1 MPDLFDPVELGD
13 IYAKN
18 RIIMAPLTRSRAGE
32 SRIPNDLMAEYYAQR
47 AGAGLIISEATAI
60 SPEGYGWYGAPGIY
74 SEAHI
79 EGWKKIT
86 QAVHEKEGKMVLQL
100 WHMGRVSH
108 PDFLGGELP
117 VAPSAI
123 AAQGEANT
131 PTGKKPYVTPR
142 ALTIEGIR
150 AIVEDYARAASQA
163 IQAGF
168 DGVEIHAANGYLL
181 DQFIRNGANKRA
193 DIYGGPV
200 ENRIRIVRE
209 VIEAIGSKIGE
220 RRTGI
225 RISPN
230 ITYNGMS
237 DSDPLTTY
245 SVLADTLN
253 KYDLA
258 YVHVRETLPPPG
270 VEPSLWVT
278 SKIRAIYK
286 GNLLVNGGYD
296 FERAQLA
303 VGGGDADAVVFGVP
317 YIANPDLVARF
328 RARAP
333 LNPVRQDTLYAG
345 GSEGYVDYPAYS

>member
-1 MPDLFDPVELGD
+1 MADLFDPIELGD

-32 SRIPNDLMAEYYAQR
+32 TRVPNDLMAQYYAQR

-79 EGWKKIT
+79 EGWKKT
-86 QAVHEKEGKMVLQL
+86 TEAVHAQKGKMVLQL

-123 AAQGEANT
+123 AAEGEANT

-142 ALTIEGIR
+142 ALSIEGIR
-150 AIVEDYARAASQA
+150 AIVEDYARAAGQA

-181 DQFIRNGANKRA
+181 DQFIRDGANKRT
-193 DIYGGPV
+193 DTYGGSS

-209 VIEAIGSKIGE
+209 VIEAIGFKIGQ
-220 RRTGI
+220 RKVGI

-230 ITYNGMS
+230 ISYNGMS

-245 SVLADTLN
+245 SVLADALN
-253 KYDLA
+253 RYDLA
-258 YVHVRETLPPPG
+258 YVHVRETLPPRG

-286 GNLLVNGGYD
+286 GNLLVNGSYD
-296 FERAQLA
+296 LERAQST
-303 VGGGDADAVVFGVP
+303 VRGGDADAVVFGIP
-317 YIANPDLVARF
+317 FIANPDLVERF
-328 RARAP
+328 RTHAP

-345 GSEGYVDYPAYS
+345 GPEGYVDYPTHS

>member
-1 MPDLFDPVELGD
+1 MADLFDPIELGD

-32 SRIPNDLMAEYYAQR
+32 SRVPNDLMAEYYSQR

-79 EGWKKIT
+79 EGWKKVT
-86 QAVHEKEGKMVLQL
+86 QAVHAKEGKMVLQL

-117 VAPSAI
+117 VAPSSI
-123 AAQGEANT
+123 AAEGEANT

-142 ALTIEGIR
+142 ALSIEGIR
-150 AIVEDYARAASQA
+150 AIVEDYARAAGQA

-181 DQFIRNGANKRA
+181 DQFIRDGANKRT
-193 DIYGGPV
+193 DIYGGSS

-245 SVLADTLN
+245 SVLADALN

-258 YVHVRETLPPPG
+258 YVHVRETLPPVG

-286 GNLLVNGGYD
+286 GNLLVNGSYN

-303 VGGGDADAVVFGVP
+303 VRGDDADAVVFGIP
-317 YIANPDLVARF
+317 FIANPDLVERF
-328 RARAP
+328 RTRAP

-345 GSEGYVDYPAYS
+345 GPEGYVDYPTHS